1 VPVISAPDAFT
12 VDDLYV
18 DLNGIVGRRIHLKC
32 EGLNLAGS
40 IKLKAAAGMVDAA
53 EAAGVLRPGRTLVE
67 SSSGNLGV
75 ALSMIAAHRGYGFV
89 CVTDTRCTEPAVR
102 MMRAFGA
109 RVDMIVQPNADG
121 GLLGARLDRVRELCA
136 GDDSF
141 VWLNQY
147 ANEGN
152 WRAHYVSTAP
162 QILKQFPDLGLLF
175 VGAGTTGTLMG
186 CARFFRDEGLPV
198 TVVAVDAVGSV
209 TFGGPPATRLIPG
222 LGTSRRP
229 EILDASYVDDV
240 VHVRERDAVAACHR
254 LAAHGFL
261 FGGSTGTV
269 LAGALRWLSDHG
281 DRESGTTVLIAPD
294 LGERYLGCVYDE
306 DWLHTNYG
314 MDESP

>member
-1 VPVISAPDAFT
+1 MPVISAPDAFT

-18 DLNGIVGRRIHLKC
+18 DLHGIVGHHLHLKC

-40 IKLKAAAGMVDAA
+40 IKLKAAAGMVDDAVA
-53 EAAGVLRPGRTLVE
+53 SGLLRPGQTLVE

-75 ALSMIAAHRGYGFV
+75 ALSMIAAHRGYRFV
-89 CVTDTRCTEPAVR
+89 CVTDNRCTEPSVR
-102 MMRAFGA
+102 MMRALGA
-109 RVDMIVQPNADG
+109 RVEVVSRPTADG

-136 GDDSF
+136 ADDSY

-152 WRAHYVSTAP
+152 WRAHYASTAP
-162 QILKQFPDLGLLF
+162 QILKQFPDIDLLF

-209 TFGGPPATRLIPG
+209 TFGGNPARRLIPG

-229 EILDASYVDDV
+229 EILDPSFVDDV
-240 VHVRERDAVAACHR
+240 VHVAESDAIRACHR

-269 LAGALRWLSDHG
+269 VAGALRWLARNGGSEHQ
-281 DRESGTTVLIAPD
+281 TAVLIAPD
-294 LGERYLGCVYDE
+294 LGERYLGSVYDE
-306 DWLHTNYG
+306 NWLHTNYG
-314 MDESP
+314 TEWT